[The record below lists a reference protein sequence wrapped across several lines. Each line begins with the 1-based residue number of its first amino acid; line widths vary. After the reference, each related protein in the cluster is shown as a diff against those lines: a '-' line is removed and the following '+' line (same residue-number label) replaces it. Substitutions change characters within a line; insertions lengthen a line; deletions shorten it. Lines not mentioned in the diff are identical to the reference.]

1 MMGTLI
7 LKRKRDATFRSI
19 HVFVDRREY
28 VLKRNA
34 SLCIDLPAGEHPLFA
49 KLDCCS
55 GMGLITIKENDVH
68 TILIERYIPDLY
80 LFIGVGVICLFFI
93 ASLFEL
99 IPVVYPALLLM
110 LYYIL
115 LVIEPF
121 IHKHSFFRFKS
132 VVTTPTI

>member
-1 MMGTLI
+1 MGTLI

-19 HVFVDRREY
+19 HVFVDRKEY

-55 GMGLITIKENDVH
+55 GVGLITIRENDVC
-68 TILIERYIPDLY
+68 TVLIERYMPDLY
-80 LFIGVGVICLFFI
+80 FFVGVGVICLLCI

-99 IPVVYPALLLM
+99 IPVVYPALSLVV
-110 LYYIL
+110 YYIP
-115 LVIEPF
+115 LVIEAF
-121 IHKHSFFRFKS
+121 IYKHRFFKFKS
-132 VVTTPTI
+132 VVTTPIV